1 MSTEVYSKIIYSQEY
16 KQIRMTIS
24 EFRDVEYIH
33 FREYFLDF
41 DEEWKPTSKGVHIP
55 LELETSKE
63 LFRGISEILSLAE
76 NKQVIEEYF
85 SEIINE
91 SYLK

>member
-1 MSTEVYSKIIYSQEY
+1 MSSEVYSKIIYSENF

-24 EFRDVEYIH
+24 EFKDIEYIH
-33 FREYFLDF
+33 FREYYLDF

-76 NKQVIEEYF
+76 NRQVIEEYF
-85 SEIINE
+85 SEIIQDA
-91 SYLK
+91 YVK